1 MLSMTA
7 VADLPILVLML
18 VLGAVAKVATAGSD
32 AEPGGLTR
40 LGPAILVP
48 EGWRKP
54 ALIVCAAAELALAAG
69 MLFWDSPLPR
79 GATIAFFAVS
89 TYVLVD
95 LRRRR
100 PDAGCGCFGEV
111 SSTPVGLRSIG
122 RTIVLTGMAAAVTA
136 EAVDG
141 AVVRAELSWTM
152 AAWFAGGLVALMV
165 LSPELEEAVARLRY
179 RAPCEHRHLPVE
191 RSLSRLNGSAAWRSQ
206 RALLT
211 STEPTDVWRELCWR
225 FFAYPARTAEGD
237 VVEVVFAVYL
247 SGRHAPVRS
256 AVVTADGSS
265 LASLPE
271 SIPVSASH

>member
-1 MLSMTA
+1 MLSTTA

-18 VLGAVAKVATAGSD
+18 VLGSVAKVATAGGG

-48 EGWRKP
+48 EGWRRP
-54 ALIVCAAAELALAAG
+54 AMILCAVAELGLASG

-79 GATIAFFAVS
+79 WGTVAFFAVS
-89 TYVLVD
+89 TYVLLD

-111 SSTPVGLRSIG
+111 SATPVGLRSIG
-122 RTIVLTGMAAAVTA
+122 RTIVLTAMAAAVTTS
-136 EAVDG
+136 AVDG
-141 AVVRAELSWTM
+141 RAVLAGLSWPL
-152 AAWFAGGLVALMV
+152 AAWFAGGLVLLMA

-179 RAPCEHRHLPVE
+179 RAPCEHRDRPVE
-191 RSLSRLNGSAAWRSQ
+191 GSLSRLTASAAWRSHQ
-206 RALLT
+206 PLLT
-211 STEPTDVWRELCWR
+211 SAEPSDVWREMCWR
-225 FFAYPARTAEGD
+225 FFAFSGRTAEGD
-237 VVEVVFAVYL
+237 DVEVVFAVYL

-256 AVVTADGSS
+256 AVVTGDGSA

-271 SIPVSASH
+271 SIAVSAGR